1 MDAAPPTAS
10 ELSEESRWSGHTSP
24 HKLAQAL
31 SLLLPLLPL
40 DTRARAACVCRA
52 WRAAAAPPVLWAE
65 LSFEHCAVCIHNAAL
80 TKLCARAG
88 AALRTLNLEAIPYI
102 LVTFDGVLAA
112 LRGGGCTGLRRLSV
126 PHRLGEHFET
136 CNWLSAEQVQQLA
149 ATCPRLT
156 HTACSVRCSPLE
168 AAAAA
173 AALPGPLLVSCT
185 CYSPLLGDY
194 GDRLL

>member
-1 MDAAPPTAS
+1 MFFFSLQFVTLPTPCRRASQRLTNNMDAAPPTAS

-80 TKLCARAG
+80 TKLCA
-88 AALRTLNLEAIPYI
+88 
-102 LVTFDGVLAA
+102 
-112 LRGGGCTGLRRLSV
+112 
-126 PHRLGEHFET
+126 
-136 CNWLSAEQVQQLA
+136 
-149 ATCPRLT
+149 
-156 HTACSVRCSPLE
+156 
-168 AAAAA
+168 
-173 AALPGPLLVSCT
+173 
-185 CYSPLLGDY
+185 
-194 GDRLL
+194 